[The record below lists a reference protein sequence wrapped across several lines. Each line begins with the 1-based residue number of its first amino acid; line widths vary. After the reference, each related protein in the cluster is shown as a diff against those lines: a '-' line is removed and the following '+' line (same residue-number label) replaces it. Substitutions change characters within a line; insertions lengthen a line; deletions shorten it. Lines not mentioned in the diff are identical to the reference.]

1 MNPSAIVNDADKKFS
16 SGIEHLKDEL
26 KKLRTGRA
34 SSTML
39 DSIMVMAYGTPM
51 PLNQVATVTTP
62 EAQLLQISPFDPS
75 NIQAIN
81 TAIRENQMLGLNPMD
96 DGRVVRV
103 PIPALTEERRRDIVK
118 IVSQKQEE
126 AMISLRGVRR
136 DAIDAIAQLKKDK
149 EIGEDDAKRVEKQI
163 DDAMTTAKNNVEA
176 VSKAKEQEIMTL

>member
-1 MNPSAIVNDADKKFS
+1 MNPSSIVSDADKKFN
-16 SGIEHLKDEL
+16 SGVERLKDEL

-39 DSIMVMAYGTPM
+39 DSIIVMAYGTPM
-51 PLNQVATVTTP
+51 PLNQVATVTVP

-75 NIQAIN
+75 NIQAI
-81 TAIRENQMLGLNPMD
+81 TSAIRENQMLGLNPMD
-96 DGRVVRV
+96 DGRIVRV

-126 AMISLRGVRR
+126 AMINLRSVRR
-136 DAIDAIAQLKKDK
+136 DAMDAIAQLKKDK

-163 DDAMTTAKNNVEA
+163 DDAMTTAKNSVEA